1 MFPYSALNHHSGF
14 PALSLNGYRPPHCD
28 RHLMVKYAEDQHKK
42 KDRRS
47 QLLVGPMGSNM
58 MENSYS
64 SEGHMNPDARD
75 VPYLYSRGRGSQP
88 GMYRPQQSSA
98 QMNLMNQGQQG
109 NQNFSSSSNANYLS
123 RESGKGAS
131 PSMSP
136 SSVSNINSSDWY
148 SHGQTFQ
155 VHYDNQMGNPPAHM
169 NNHQGQSLSYDQHA
183 MEQQMMS
190 QGQRSSNNQGQSQG
204 QGTLYTRP
212 NRVTNESGYNGA
224 VAIIISF
231 LPQHADVA
239 LLHDLC
245 APYGRIVSAQ
255 IDIDNSSISP
265 EESSALGGCT
275 GRGRVK
281 LSTMSQAQYATQALN
296 GAIIF
301 EGGRPLRVSVQFT

>member
-1 MFPYSALNHHSGF
+1 
-14 PALSLNGYRPPHCD
+14 
-28 RHLMVKYAEDQHKK
+28 MVKYAEDQHKK

-47 QLLVGPMGSNM
+47 QLLVGPMASNM

-64 SEGHMNPDARD
+64 YEGHMNPDARD
-75 VPYLYSRGRGSQP
+75 PYLYSRGRGSQP
-88 GMYRPQQSSA
+88 GMYRTQQSPA
-98 QMNLMNQGQQG
+98 QMNLMSQSQQG
-109 NQNFSSSSNANYLS
+109 NHNFSSSSTANYLS

-148 SHGQTFQ
+148 SQGQMFQ
-155 VHYDNQMGNPPAHM
+155 GVMYDHQMGNPQAHM
-169 NNHQGQSLSYDQHA
+169 SSNQSLNYDQHA
-183 MEQQMMS
+183 MDQHMIS
-190 QGQRSSNNQGQSQG
+190 QGQRSSHNQGQNQNQG
-204 QGTLYTRP
+204 QGTLYMRP
-212 NRVTNESGYNGA
+212 NRVTNESGYDGA

-255 IDIDNSSISP
+255 IDVDNNSISP

-281 LSTMSQAQYATQALN
+281 LSTMSQAQYAAQTLN

-301 EGGRPLRVSVQFT
+301 EGGRPLRVSI